1 MAETAP
7 RRAWRPWLRAIHR
20 DAGYLAVGLTIVYAL
35 SGLAVNHIS
44 DWDPNFQ
51 SYERTVELGGP
62 LAGDDEAI
70 AKEVLVR
77 LKIDAKVRDLDRSSD
92 ERLDLVLD
100 KRTLHVNPRTG
111 QVVDEGQKPRLL
123 LRVANWL
130 HLNRGKKSWT
140 YIADLYAGGLLLLA
154 ISGMFMIPGKR
165 GLIWRGAVLV
175 TLGAAVPI
183 AYVQA
188 SGGPASASGKAPSKT
203 PLAKTPLGQKGQRLL
218 GRRGAEA

>member
-7 RRAWRPWLRAIHR
+7 RRWRPWLRAIHR

-70 AKEVLVR
+70 AKEVLAR
-77 LKIDAKVRDLDRSSD
+77 LKIDAKVRDLDRTSD

-100 KRTLHVNPRTG
+100 KRTLHVNPKTG

-165 GLIWRGAVLV
+165 GLVWRGAVLV
-175 TLGAAVPI
+175 ALGAAVPI

-188 SGGPASASGKAPSKT
+188 SGGPESASGKAPSKK
-203 PLAKTPLGQKGQRLL
+203 P
-218 GRRGAEA
+218 